1 MLATMY
7 NLSLTYTEKS
17 IEMTLEKDFLKKK
30 LQAPTK
36 IEYIY
41 YQSVQFY
48 GISLKKKWENSLS
61 L

>member
-1 MLATMY
+1 
-7 NLSLTYTEKS
+7 
-17 IEMTLEKDFLKKK
+17 MTLEKDFLKKK

-48 GISLKKKWENSLS
+48 RISLKKK
-61 L
+61 